1 MYHDHWEVTPTRPLD
16 IARGKV
22 VVTVH
27 HFTREYAIMT
37 LKDYSLLAEH
47 ISRIDNEEVRRIAAL
62 AVSDALRRDNDRFCF
77 YRFLTACNVEQIK

>member
-1 MYHDHWEVTPTRPLD
+1 
-16 IARGKV
+16 
-22 VVTVH
+22 
-27 HFTREYAIMT
+27 MT